1 MDPNTVPTK
10 GNLMKAK
17 TSYHLALQ
25 GYELMDRKR
34 NILMREL
41 TQLIDQARDI
51 QQEIDSTFGNAYEK
65 LRRANLEM
73 GIANVRSCSLAVPEE
88 NSIEIMRRSLMG
100 AEIPLVRLSEA
111 ESRRRPS
118 YALYR
123 TKASLD
129 DAADAFEKVKR
140 LIVRLST
147 VEISAYQLAAN
158 IQKTQ
163 KRANALK
170 NITLPR
176 YEALIRDISNALE
189 EKERE
194 EFTRLKVLKERKE
207 NFSAGSH

>member
-100 AEIPLVRLSEA
+100 AEIPLVR
-111 ESRRRPS
+111 
-118 YALYR
+118 
-123 TKASLD
+123 D
-129 DAADAFEKVKR
+129 
-140 LIVRLST
+140 
-147 VEISAYQLAAN
+147 
-158 IQKTQ
+158 
-163 KRANALK
+163 
-170 NITLPR
+170 
-176 YEALIRDISNALE
+176 
-189 EKERE
+189 
-194 EFTRLKVLKERKE
+194 RK
-207 NFSAGSH
+207 SVV